1 MYYGYPGD
9 NDLKSGGEEGGGGS
23 KERRL
28 IKKAKM

>member
-9 NDLKSGGEEGGGGS
+9 NDLKSGGEGGGGS